1 MRLYIVDRE
10 NRTDL
15 QEDVKKV
22 VRNTPALNPSCLL
35 LDFERAAI
43 NVFEEEFLAVLSGCF
58 FHFSQNIYRK
68 IQSLGLTNQY
78 MESPGFAL
86 YMRMLPSLAFVSE
99 NEVCDC
105 FLILMGEFPQ
115 DALEVAEYFETT
127 YLGRRLPD
135 QTRRTPPFPI
145 RFGNMYARVL
155 NRTSRTNN
163 CVEGWHNAF
172 QTGITISHPSFPKLV
187 NHFQREQALQDAK
200 YAKWEGGNRHP
211 QTKSSKERNE
221 RLYNLVIDYE
231 KRDTITFFKWAKNPD
246 FDCNCKFLI
255 FQGK

>member
-1 MRLYIVDRE
+1 MTEKTELTYKRMLRKLLEI
-10 NRTDL
+10 
-15 QEDVKKV
+15 Q
-22 VRNTPALNPSCLL
+22 PALNPSYLM

-43 NVFEEEFLAVLSGCF
+43 NAFEEEFLAVLSGCF

-78 MESPGFAL
+78 MEDPGFAL
-86 YMRMLPSLAFVSE
+86 YMRLLPSLAFVSE

-115 DALEVAEYFETT
+115 DALEVADYFETT

-155 NRTSRTNN
+155 NHTSRTNN

-172 QTGITISHPSFPKLV
+172 QTGVTISHPSFPKLV
-187 NHFQREQALQDAK
+187 NHFQREQAVQDAK
-200 YAKWEGGNRHP
+200 YAKWEGIDI
-211 QTKSSKERNE
+211 RNQNQA
-221 RLYNLVIDYE
+221 RSVM
-231 KRDTITFFKWAKNPD
+231 K
-246 FDCNCKFLI
+246 DCI
-255 FQGK
+255 I